1 MDNLRNIIKNNI
13 VKILNERKDGFQKEY
28 PGRKFILS
36 NLRNNI
42 TSRVSYP
49 VLGAYI
55 VGSEAK
61 GTASEDS
68 DLDIAIII
76 PKSERITSLKRTEN
90 YQSKF
95 SSEDEKPKWR
105 GRIIDFQFFYFDDP
119 ELKEYSKIK
128 LF

>member
-1 MDNLRNIIKNNI
+1 
-13 VKILNERKDGFQKEY
+13 
-28 PGRKFILS
+28 
-36 NLRNNI
+36 
-42 TSRVSYP
+42 
-49 VLGAYI
+49 
-55 VGSEAK
+55 
-61 GTASEDS
+61 
-68 DLDIAIII
+68 LDIAIII

-95 SSEDEKPKWR
+95 SSEEEKPKWR

>member
-1 MDNLRNIIKNNI
+1 MDNIRNIIKNNI
-13 VKILNERKDGFQKEY
+13 VKILNEGKDGFDKEY

-42 TSRVSYP
+42 TSRVDYP

-95 SSEDEKPKWR
+95 SSEEEKPKWR
-105 GRIIDFQFFYFDDP
+105 GRIVDFQFFYFDNP